1 MNRILLRSF
10 WFTAWLCCAF
20 CAAATAAAAQ
30 YRFDSWTTDGGLPQN
45 SVYSILQTRDG
56 YVWFTTLD
64 GLVRFDGVKFTVFN
78 KSNSK
83 GLTTNRFTKIFAD
96 DQDNLWICGEN
107 SGLVRMRNQE
117 FRAFT
122 TADGLP
128 SNIISDVQQ
137 DLDGSILVFANNGTA
152 RLKGE
157 RFSVER
163 LTDIKKFKQYRAPSG
178 IVWEFDNAGLRA
190 EQNGRVTNYA
200 LPFDKNSDSTDEA
213 NNLFAYA
220 HLLEDRTGALWLASR
235 GLHRLKDNVFTSFG
249 AKDGMPK
256 SLIRAIEQDANGNI
270 WLGTASDGACRFDHN
285 RFRCFGTAQGLSSN
299 DIDDIF
305 LDRENT
311 LWLASSDRGLNRL
324 TGQTIQP
331 LAVADGLSAQNVYPI
346 LQTETGAVWIGTVGG
361 LSRSKNGKITN
372 YLKRDGLLYDIVQSL
387 HQGADGKLWI
397 GSVGGV
403 EIFENDKFT
412 DFTIK
417 LGLEIGEADFYAIH
431 QDQAGA
437 LWFATNKGLIKWQN
451 NVAVRYTTKDGLP
464 SDDVKTIYQMRDGSL
479 RFGTYGGLAQ
489 FESKEFENNRFAAF
503 TEKDGLAGN
512 HIRAIYED
520 QTGVVWFGTY
530 DSGLSRLENGK
541 ITNYT
546 QADGLFS
553 NGVFAIVE
561 DERGNF
567 WMSSNQGIYQVAKQ
581 QLNDFAW
588 GKIRTLTSTVFGKS
602 DGMLSTECNGGR
614 QPAAL
619 KASDGRIWFPTQN
632 GAAIIDPASVPFNR
646 LPPPVVI
653 ESVKIDNV
661 LSQPTMTATE
671 FPQFA
676 LQPGQNNLEINY
688 TGLSFIK
695 PEQIR
700 FRYRLEGLDENW
712 TEAGARRAAYFPYLP
727 PGKYTF
733 HAIAANSDGVWNEQ
747 GAKIEIVVLPPFYRT
762 VWFIGLMML
771 GLAWAIFAVYK
782 RRISNLERA
791 RRAQED
797 FSRRLINAHET
808 ERRRVAAELHDSIGQ
823 SLAMIK
829 NRAVFGLKNASDLIE
844 AQEQLEQI
852 TEQSA
857 QAISEVRE
865 ISHNLR
871 PYLLERLGLTKTIK
885 SMLNKINETN
895 ALRIV
900 STIDD
905 VDNIFASEAEM
916 SIYRILQENFNNILK
931 HAEATEAQVLIEKS
945 KNKLQIMI
953 SDNGKGFDVNFAG
966 DREKRGFGLLG
977 VAERI
982 KLLNGTQTIESEIG
996 GGTTVVINLDLP
1008 GAA

>member
-1 MNRILLRSF
+1 MNRTLLRSF
-10 WFTAWLCCAF
+10 WFSAALCCAV
-20 CAAATAAAAQ
+20 CAAAVAAAAQ
-30 YRFDSWTTDGGLPQN
+30 YRFDSWTTDSGLPQN

-56 YVWFTTLD
+56 YIWFTTLD

-78 KSNSK
+78 KTNSK

-96 DQDNLWICGEN
+96 NADTLWICAEN
-107 SGLVRMRNQE
+107 GGLVRMRNRE

-128 SNIISDVQQ
+128 SNIISDVRQE
-137 DLDGSILVFANNGTA
+137 LDGSILVFADSGTA
-152 RLKGE
+152 RLQGE
-157 RFSVER
+157 RFVVER
-163 LTDIKKFKQYRAPSG
+163 QIDLRKFKRYVAPSG
-178 IVWEFDNAGLRA
+178 IIWQFDEAGLHA
-190 EQNGRVTNYA
+190 EQNGRVTDYA
-200 LPFDKNSDSTDEA
+200 LPFDKNSGTTDEA

-249 AKDGMPK
+249 AKDGMPT
-256 SLIRAIEQDANGNI
+256 SLIRVIEQDANGNI
-270 WLGTASDGACRFDHN
+270 WLGTASDGACRFDHK

-299 DIDDIF
+299 DVDDIF
-305 LDRENT
+305 SDREGT
-311 LWLASSDRGLNRL
+311 LWLASSDRGINRL
-324 TGQTIQP
+324 SGQTVQP
-331 LAVADGLSAQNVYPI
+331 LTVADGLPAPNVYPI
-346 LQTETGAVWIGTVGG
+346 LQTETGAIWIGAVGG
-361 LSRSKNGKITN
+361 LSLYQNGKITN
-372 YLKRDGLLYDIVQSL
+372 YTKPNGLLYDIVQSL
-387 HQGADGKLWI
+387 HQDRNDKLWI

-403 EIFENDKFT
+403 EVFDDKKFT

-417 LGLEIGEADFYAIH
+417 LGFEIGEADFYAIH
-431 QDQAGA
+431 QDASGA
-437 LWFATNKGLIKWQN
+437 MWFATNKGLVKWEN
-451 NVAVRYTTKDGLP
+451 NRATRYTIADGLP

-479 RFGTYGGLAQ
+479 RFGTYGGLAR
-489 FESKEFENNRFAAF
+489 FENNRFVAF

-512 HIRAIYED
+512 HVRAIYED
-520 QTGVVWFGTY
+520 QDGAVWFGTY
-530 DSGLSRLENGK
+530 DSGLSRLENGV

-567 WMSSNQGIYQVAKQ
+567 WMSSNQGIYRVAKQ
-581 QLNDFAW
+581 QLNDFAR
-588 GKIRTLTSTVFGKS
+588 GKTRTITSTVFGKS

-632 GAAIIDPASVPFNR
+632 GAAIINPANVPFNR
-646 LPPPVVI
+646 LPPPIVI
-653 ESVKIDNV
+653 EAVRIDNV
-661 LSQPTMTATE
+661 LSRPALTANG
-671 FPQFA
+671 FAQFT

-695 PEQIR
+695 PEQIH

-727 PGKYTF
+727 LGKYVF
-733 HAIAANSDGVWNEQ
+733 HVVAANSDGVWNEQ

-771 GLAWAIFAVYK
+771 SLAAVTFAFYK

-829 NRAVFGLKNASDLIE
+829 NRAVFGLKTARDLTE

-895 ALRIV
+895 ALRV
-900 STIDD
+900 ASTIDD

-931 HAEATEAQVLIEKS
+931 HAEASEVTVLIEKS
-945 KNKLQIMI
+945 KTKVRITI
-953 SDNGKGFDVNFAG
+953 SDDGKGFDVNFAG
-966 DREKRGFGLLG
+966 DREKRGFGLLS

-1008 GAA
+1008 GAP